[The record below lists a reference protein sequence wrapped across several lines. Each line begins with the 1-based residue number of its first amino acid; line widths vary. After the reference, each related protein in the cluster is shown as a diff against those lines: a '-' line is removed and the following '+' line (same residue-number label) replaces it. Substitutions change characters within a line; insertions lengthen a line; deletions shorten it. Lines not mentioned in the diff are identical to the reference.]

1 MTHGPCLC
9 AWPSRSGSLRPRQDT
24 PHANEPQS
32 KPSGNGQ
39 AQYYVLGRA
48 RPEGAQDPWT
58 GSLESADWT
67 KCLERGLED
76 STSSAEKK
84 KLSSPTTPSYRQ
96 SPSLASRQSAAHSA
110 RRGPKS
116 ITSKETEPASSEADS
131 YRDANFAKSLGTLT
145 VTLCVGALGASA
157 LRKRRTM

>member
-24 PHANEPQS
+24 PHANEPQSKPSGNRQAQDYTNEPQS

-76 STSSAEKK
+76 STSSKETKDNVG
-84 KLSSPTTPSYRQ
+84 
-96 SPSLASRQSAAHSA
+96 AS
-110 RRGPKS
+110 
-116 ITSKETEPASSEADS
+116 SKETG
-131 YRDANFAKSLGTLT
+131 RT
-145 VTLCVGALGASA
+145 VV
-157 LRKRRTM
+157 RIP